1 MIDALLWVGGVAVG
15 LTFGF
20 GVGRRRL
27 EVDDQQVAETIAH
40 LRYQIQDNDLQLNAM
55 RVRCE
60 KLARDNAS
68 ISESLVMAEQCAEH
82 QDDDLIV
89 NAGGIAYRMMELE
102 CDELKHELAMAHQR
116 AEHPD
121 TGRYGQYTTSKGAN
135 LRIVVLGVVLHNG
148 TEYAMIAPAELPGA
162 TPYMVRYDAVTLD
175 PIQ

>member
-15 LTFGF
+15 LTFGY
-20 GVGRRRL
+20 GIGRRRL
-27 EVDDQQVAETIAH
+27 EIDDQ
-40 LRYQIQDNDLQLNAM
+40 
-55 RVRCE
+55 
-60 KLARDNAS
+60 
-68 ISESLVMAEQCAEH
+68 H

-121 TGRYGQYTTSKGAN
+121 VGRYGRYTTSKGAR
-135 LRIVVLGVVLHNG
+135 LRIAVLGVVLHNG